1 MYVFILLIITDITIM
16 SLKTK
21 IMNVITTDPKLV
33 TFGIDLVII
42 FGVVIVSGIV
52 EVQQAHALVFDQSGQ
67 FLIQCGCD

>member
-52 EVQQAHALVFDQSGQ
+52 EVQ
-67 FLIQCGCD
+67 